1 MPIVFDQVEGV
12 VQPAAEAAAPVEEA
26 DSSAQ
31 EQPDPRALERQLEHI
46 KRRLCRLQAD

>member
-12 VQPAAEAAAPVEEA
+12 VQPATEASSAVEEA
-26 DSSAQ
+26 DGPAQ
-31 EQPDPRALERQLEHI
+31 EQPDPKVLERQLEHI